1 MKISKIQNLEFRLLD
16 LFSKSFRNTMFYSM
30 SVLLYTELTST
41 SSFYTG
47 TVRFL
52 HNTLKNTS
60 QIVYKLYIIYFLTLR
75 NIAQREEKYERI
87 YCTAQYEG
95 KNMINWGK
103 NTFPH

>member
-52 HNTLKNTS
+52 HNTLKKYIADCV
-60 QIVYKLYIIYFLTLR
+60 QIIYYIFPYSAEYSTKR
-75 NIAQREEKYERI
+75 
-87 YCTAQYEG
+87 G
-95 KNMINWGK
+95 KI
-103 NTFPH
+103 

>member
-60 QIVYKLYIIYFLTLR
+60 QTVYKLYIIYFLTLR

>member
-1 MKISKIQNLEFRLLD
+1 
-16 LFSKSFRNTMFYSM
+16 MFYSM

-60 QIVYKLYIIYFLTLR
+60 QTVYKLYIIYFLTLR